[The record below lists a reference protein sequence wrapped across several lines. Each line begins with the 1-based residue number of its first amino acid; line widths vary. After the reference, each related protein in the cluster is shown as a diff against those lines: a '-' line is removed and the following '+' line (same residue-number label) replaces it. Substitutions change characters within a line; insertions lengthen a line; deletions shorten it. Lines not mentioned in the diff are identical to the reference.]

1 MAIVQWFIDFVSI
14 LLIAGPYVVALASA
28 LSAMTPTKADD
39 TFVQKYLVR
48 FVDILALNIGNAK
61 PQKK

>member
-28 LSAMTPTKADD
+28 VSAMTPTKSDD

-61 PQKK
+61 PEQK

>member
-28 LSAMTPTKADD
+28 VSAMTPTKSDD

-61 PQKK
+61 PEKK